1 MFDNLDWFGKAL
13 ALIFM
18 LEFNFLLMTIV
29 LFLCSLIPAV
39 PFSWKGVVMFSLLL
53 LAGECLGAIMAELD
67 DTPPG
72 GV

>member
-1 MFDNLDWFGKAL
+1 MFDNLGWFGKVL

-18 LEFNFLLMTIV
+18 FEFNFLLMTIV
-29 LFLCSLIPAV
+29 LFLCSLIPTV
-39 PFSWKGVVMFSLLL
+39 PFSWKGVVVSSLLL
-53 LAGECLGAIMAELD
+53 LAGECLGAIMVELD

>member
-1 MFDNLDWFGKAL
+1 MFDNLGWFGKVL

-18 LEFNFLLMTIV
+18 FEFNFLPMTIV
-29 LFLCSLIPAV
+29 LFLCSLIPTV
-39 PFSWKGVVMFSLLL
+39 PFSWKGVVVASLLL
-53 LAGECLGAIMAELD
+53 LAGECLGAILAGLD